1 MGYMGNYSMC
11 ICFPK
16 KFGVTETGPPMDV
29 KEVFME
35 YAEGGACITVEQ
47 LRRFLVEVQGDAEAS
62 MEDAERIVEEV
73 LQRRHNNVKFTSR
86 ALSLE
91 DFHFYLFSVD
101 LNSFLLNQVHQD
113 MTASLSHY
121 FIYTGHNSYL
131 TGNQISSDCSD
142 IPIIKALK
150 RGLRV
155 VELDLWPNSTK
166 DDVLVLHGW
175 TLTTPVELI
184 KCLRSIKEHAFSSS
198 PYPVIITFEDHLTPD
213 LQAKVA
219 QMVTQ
224 TFGNMLFYPESDCVK
239 EFPSPEELKY
249 RIVISTKPPKEYLED
264 KSLSSRRRSNSHRE
278 KDSDED
284 IWGRMSADL
293 TNDDEKSDCDTS
305 EHSQCDGD
313 NEACDRLLRPLEA
326 PAYKNLISIPAGKP
340 KGKLREKLKVEIDK
354 VRRIS
359 LSEQKFEKATVC
371 HGTEVVRFTQR
382 NILRIYPRST
392 RVNSSNYNPLIG
404 WMHGAQMVALNMQG
418 YGKSLWLMHGM
429 FRSNGGCGYVKKP
442 EFLMNVGPNDQ
453 VFDPKAKLPVKK
465 ILKVKV
471 YMGDGWHLDFKQS
484 LLNLWSPPEFYTRVG
499 IAGVP
504 ADKTMKKTK
513 KRKGNWAQ
521 VWDEEFTFQLTV
533 PEIALLRVEVHEYN
547 MSGKDCLA
555 GQTCLPV
562 SELRPGVRA
571 VPLFNRKGEKF
582 TSLRLLMRFE
592 FVHADI

>member
-1 MGYMGNYSMC
+1 MGYMGTYSVC

-16 KFGVTETGPPMDV
+16 KFGVVTDAGSPVDV
-29 KEVFME
+29 KKVFME
-35 YAEGGACITVEQ
+35 YAEEGGDFIRVEQ

-73 LQRRHNNVKFTSR
+73 LHRRHNNAYKCTNYQ

-101 LNSFLLNQVHQD
+101 LNPWLLNQVHQD
-113 MTASLSHY
+113 MTAPLSHY

-184 KCLRSIKEHAFSSS
+184 KCLTSIKEHAFSAS

-219 QMVTQ
+219 QMVSQ
-224 TFGNMLFYPESDCVK
+224 TFGNMLFCPESDSVK

-264 KSLSSRRRSNSHRE
+264 KSLSSRRSNSHRE

-284 IWGRMSADL
+284 IWGAMPADL
-293 TNDDEKSDCDTS
+293 TNDDDKSDCDTS
-305 EHSQCDGD
+305 EHSPWDGD
-313 NEACDRLLRPLEA
+313 NEACDDRLFRPLGA

-340 KGKLREKLKVEIDK
+340 KGKLREKLKVEKDK
-354 VRRIS
+354 VRRFS

-382 NILRIYPRST
+382 NILRIYPRGS
-392 RVNSSNYNPLIG
+392 RVNSSNYKPLIG

-418 YGKSLWLMHGM
+418 YGRSLWLMHGM

-442 EFLMNVGPNDQ
+442 DFLMNVGPNNQ

-465 ILKVKV
+465 ILKV
-471 YMGDGWHLDFKQS
+471 S
-484 LLNLWSPPEFYTRVG
+484 C
-499 IAGVP
+499 GVVQ
-504 ADKTMKKTK
+504 K
-513 KRKGNWAQ
+513 
-521 VWDEEFTFQLTV
+521 
-533 PEIALLRVEVHEYN
+533 
-547 MSGKDCLA
+547 
-555 GQTCLPV
+555 
-562 SELRPGVRA
+562 
-571 VPLFNRKGEKF
+571 
-582 TSLRLLMRFE
+582 
-592 FVHADI
+592 